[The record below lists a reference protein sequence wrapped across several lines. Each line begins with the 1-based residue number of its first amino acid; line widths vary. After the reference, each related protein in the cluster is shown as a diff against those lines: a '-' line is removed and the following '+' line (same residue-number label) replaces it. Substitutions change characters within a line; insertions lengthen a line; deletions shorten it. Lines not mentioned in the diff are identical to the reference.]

1 MRSSA
6 LALLS
11 SLAFVTGS
19 ALAASVTPHD
29 CAAPGRWVVADQTAP
44 VPPMGW
50 SALAGQ
56 DVVLLGEQHDS
67 AAHHR
72 WQLATLTALHA
83 LRPTLVIGL
92 EMLPREA
99 QPALDDWVAGKLS
112 ESAFLRRSGWYRY
125 WGLDADLYLPILH
138 FARER
143 ALPLVALNVTPERR
157 DRLVE
162 AFLGRASGEDPASGV
177 EGEFGAIPAP
187 RQPGQRYRERLA
199 TSFHEHAPDDI
210 GDAAL
215 DEFIAAQLIWDVAMA
230 DALARRLGETQGN
243 GQTRRPLAVAIMG
256 RGHVEYGDGVAHQ
269 LQTLGIPQVAT
280 LLPVAAEEACRA
292 DPTLATA
299 LFVVAPEP
307 GEKTAT
313 PKLGVAVETTAE
325 GLKVTHVAAG
335 SPAQQAGLR
344 VDDILTRVAERALT
358 QPAEL
363 AALMARVLPGSRL
376 PLVIL
381 RDGQRQALE
390 AALPLGEALE
400 SD

>member
-1 MRSSA
+1 
-6 LALLS
+6 
-11 SLAFVTGS
+11 
-19 ALAASVTPHD
+19 
-29 CAAPGRWVVADQTAP
+29 
-44 VPPMGW
+44 MGW